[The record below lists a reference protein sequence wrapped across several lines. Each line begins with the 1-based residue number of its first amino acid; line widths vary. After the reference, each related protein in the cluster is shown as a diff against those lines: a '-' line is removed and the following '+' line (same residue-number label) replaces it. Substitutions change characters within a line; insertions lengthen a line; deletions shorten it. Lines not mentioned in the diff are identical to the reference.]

1 MIKQNLFL
9 AHTPYH
15 ILMAATIIKQDML
28 NNNTIIIFE
37 DFKFNKDEYEWL
49 AKYFNKIIL
58 IKSEYKLNKI
68 RKKLKNKILKAIY
81 TRYYTFMDIV
91 NIKNLIKDLRKTSWS
106 RIHCFNDIYEKIQIL
121 IYYLKSN
128 NTKVIYIEDGSAAY
142 WVKKDIFKGS
152 EVELRKL
159 FSPKRIFLRYFN
171 FLDKYEVINIFG
183 GGSYIDNSYFLY
195 PDFVC
200 GELKIREIIG
210 IKSEKL
216 KQVIMENSNKKF
228 NINNSIIILI
238 ELHSSEFKE
247 KYKNIIDTLNGYEI
261 YIKYHPRESVFYL
274 DDFVNGRY
282 NILPNN
288 ISLENILVNSKN
300 NIIIG
305 NGGSTVF
312 LTLPKISNNQ
322 YISINKILGM
332 SLGYDYEITLEKIGV
347 MTPENYKTFNQIIN
361 SIREG
366 SLDK

>member
-1 MIKQNLFL
+1 MINKNLFL

-15 ILMAATIIKQDML
+15 ILMASTIIKQDIL
-28 NNNTIIIFE
+28 SNNTIIIFE
-37 DFKFNKDEYEWL
+37 DFKFNKDEYKWL
-49 AKYFNKIIL
+49 DKYFNKIIL

-68 RKKLKNKILKAIY
+68 RTKLKNKVIKAIY
-81 TRYYTFMDIV
+81 TRYFTFMDII
-91 NIKNLIKDLRKTSWS
+91 NIKNLTKDLSKTSWN
-106 RIHCFNDIYEKIQIL
+106 RIHCFNDIYEKVQIL

-142 WVKKDIFKGS
+142 WIKKDIFKGNKI
-152 EVELRKL
+152 ELKKF

-183 GGSYIDNSYFLY
+183 EGSYIDSSYFLY
-195 PDFVC
+195 PDLIC
-200 GELKIREIIG
+200 DELKIREVKE

-216 KQVIMENSNKKF
+216 NQVIMENNNKKF
-228 NINNSIIILI
+228 NINNSIIILA
-238 ELHSSEFKE
+238 ELYSPDFNS
-247 KYKNIIDTLNGYEI
+247 KYKNIIYTLNEHEI

-274 DDFVNGRY
+274 DDFIKRSY
-282 NILPNN
+282 KILPNN
-288 ISLENILVNSKN
+288 TPLENILVNSKN

-322 YISINKILGM
+322 YISINKLLGI
-332 SLGYDYEITLEKIGV
+332 SLGYHYERTLERIGV
-347 MTPENYKTFNQIIN
+347 MIPENYKKFNKIIN

-366 SLDK
+366 NLNK